1 MYLALERILKV
12 IGSDI
17 QRGPARDI
25 QGLRK
30 ARAETCFS
38 TLRKANKQKYPKQL
52 LVFQAHSSGLS
63 SSPEC
68 RHFLLSFCNNNPK
81 LQTSLERALGV
92 QEGTSRRTIPLWSTS
107 PAKMTASKI
116 GSSKELAL
124 PGSNQ
129 TSSKR

>member
-92 QEGTSRRTIPLWSTS
+92 QEGTSTGGGGHHAERYLSGAPRLL
-107 PAKMTASKI
+107 K
-116 GSSKELAL
+116 
-124 PGSNQ
+124 
-129 TSSKR
+129 